1 MNFNEILHGD
11 GNMVVISWLQGMES
25 KEEEDRK
32 KERNREP
39 KYKCDNRTNGGTNE
53 RMNEL

>member
-1 MNFNEILHGD
+1 
-11 GNMVVISWLQGMES
+11 MES